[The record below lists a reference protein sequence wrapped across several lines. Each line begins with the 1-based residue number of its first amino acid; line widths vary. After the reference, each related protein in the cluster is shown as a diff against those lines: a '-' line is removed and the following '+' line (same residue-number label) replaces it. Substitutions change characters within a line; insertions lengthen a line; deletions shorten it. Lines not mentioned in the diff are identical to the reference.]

1 MLASLLAALTGAAR
15 STHPGHPAPPEF
27 QAPVQGLCRRQFTLL
42 PLALATS
49 ACTPQIIPAGMPV
62 TDPAVSPRAFI
73 MADGAR
79 LPYRAWLPPGEPRVV
94 LLGLHGFGDYS
105 VNAFDIPAPL
115 FTAAGIA
122 VYAYDQRGFGAAPH
136 RGIWPG
142 APTLVSDAIA
152 VTRLV
157 RARHPGIPLYLMG
170 ESMGVAV
177 LLVAATSA
185 NPPPAD
191 GYVLLAPAVRGRAS
205 MAPWMRMVLEF
216 ASRAIPLVGFR
227 ASAPG
232 FAPTD
237 SEEAME
243 RWARDPLTAKE
254 VRVDAVYGL
263 VDLMDEAVAAVPRFR
278 ARTLILYGG
287 HDALVPEEAMQKM
300 LQTLPAGAP
309 HRFAFYPKGY
319 HLLLRDRNRAVVTR
333 DIAAWVLDPDGPL
346 PSGADEAGKRWL
358 ASLNARATG

>member
-1 MLASLLAALTGAAR
+1 
-15 STHPGHPAPPEF
+15 
-27 QAPVQGLCRRQFTLL
+27 LL
-42 PLALATS
+42 PLALAAS
-49 ACTPQIIPAGMPV
+49 GCAPQIIPAGLPV
-62 TDPAVSPRAFI
+62 TAPTVSPHAFI

-79 LPYRAWLPPGEPRVV
+79 LPYRAWLPQGEPRAV

-136 RGIWPG
+136 RGIWAG
-142 APTLVSDAIA
+142 APTLVADAIA

-185 NPPPAD
+185 DPPPAD

-216 ASRAIPLVGFR
+216 ASRAIPVVGFR
-227 ASAPG
+227 AAAPG

-263 VDLMDEAVAAVPRFR
+263 VDLMDAAVAAVPRFR

-287 HDALVPEEAMQKM
+287 QDALVPQEPMREM
-300 LQTLPAGAP
+300 LRTLPPGAP
-309 HRFAFYPKGY
+309 HRFAFYPQGY
-319 HLLLRDRNRAVVTR
+319 HLLLRDRDRAVVTR
-333 DIAAWVLDPDGPL
+333 DVASWVLDPQAPL
-346 PSGADEAGKRWL
+346 PTGADAAGTRWL
-358 ASLNARATG
+358 AGLETQATG

>member
-1 MLASLLAALTGAAR
+1 MLASLLAGLTRAARPARPAHALTA
-15 STHPGHPAPPEF
+15 SPP
-27 QAPVQGLCRRQFTLL
+27 PTQGLRRRQLALL
-42 PLALATS
+42 PLALAAS
-49 ACTPQIIPAGMPV
+49 GCAPQVIPAGLPV

-79 LPYRAWLPPGEPRVV
+79 LPYRAWLPPGEPRAV

-105 VNAFDIPAPL
+105 INAFDIPAPL
-115 FTAAGIA
+115 FNAAGIA

-142 APTLVSDAIA
+142 APTLVSDAMA

-185 NPPPAD
+185 SPPPAN
-191 GYVLLAPAVRGRAS
+191 GYVLLAPAVRGRSS
-205 MAPWMRMVLEF
+205 MAPWMRVILEF
-216 ASRAIPLVGFR
+216 ASRAIPVVGFR
-227 ASAPG
+227 AAAPG

-287 HDALVPEEAMQKM
+287 NDALVPKGAMRRM

-309 HRFAFYPKGY
+309 HRFAYYPQGY

-333 DIAAWVLDPDGPL
+333 DVAAWVLNPDAPL
-346 PSGADEAGKRWL
+346 PSGADIAGTRWL
-358 ASLNARATG
+358 AGTEAQATG